1 LTGLQGNIEIQ
12 SEINQRIATKQ
23 LFAVIYA
30 DLDNFKA
37 YNDVYGFASGDRA
50 IKLTADIIVD
60 NVRSYGNQND
70 FIGHVGGMTL

>member
-1 LTGLQGNIEIQ
+1 VANPLTGLQGNIEIQ

-37 YNDVYGFASGDRA
+37 YNDVYGFASGTGYKAYCR
-50 IKLTADIIVD
+50 
-60 NVRSYGNQND
+60 YYC
-70 FIGHVGGMTL
+70 